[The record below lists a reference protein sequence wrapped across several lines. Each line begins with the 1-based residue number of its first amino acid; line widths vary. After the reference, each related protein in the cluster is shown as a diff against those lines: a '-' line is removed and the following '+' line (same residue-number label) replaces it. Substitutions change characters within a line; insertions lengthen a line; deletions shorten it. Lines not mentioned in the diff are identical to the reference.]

1 MGCPKLSGW
10 SWSQEISQQKNC
22 FPYDSIKI
30 ILLLFGSISML
41 FLHYHNDGEQIED
54 GANGPNGDAEV
65 PTPSLLA
72 FPQHIVFAGSTFAVF
87 FVVLF
92 FRN

>member
-1 MGCPKLSGW
+1 MSKAIGVESESGNF
-10 SWSQEISQQKNC
+10 S
-22 FPYDSIKI
+22 
-30 ILLLFGSISML
+30 
-41 FLHYHNDGEQIED
+41 LHYHNDGEQIED

>member
-22 FPYDSIKI
+22 FPYDSIKSSSCF
-30 ILLLFGSISML
+30 LARFPFF

-72 FPQHIVFAGSTFAVF
+72 FPQHIVFAASTFAVF

-92 FRN
+92 F